1 MLENNINHILVKYD
15 EMKKWRWNPSSNMM
29 KWRTRGRSR
38 EMTKREDIFNKFN
51 MPGNEYFGSGW
62 VKAVIGT
69 LS

>member
-1 MLENNINHILVKYD
+1 
-15 EMKKWRWNPSSNMM
+15 MM

-51 MPGNEYFGSGW
+51 MLGNEYFGSGW